1 MSKIKLLVID
11 LISDKVMYII
21 TKESDVNSNTYR
33 TSYHNR
39 MKKLDK
45 KELIREFNNTKK
57 YPSGT
62 PKDEFIKIRMQ
73 VLEMLA
79 SERGILL

>member
-1 MSKIKLLVID
+1 M
-11 LISDKVMYII
+11 
-21 TKESDVNSNTYR
+21 TKGSDVDSNTYR
-33 TSYHNR
+33 TSFHNR
-39 MKKLDK
+39 MRKLNNT
-45 KELIREFNNTKK
+45 ELIREFNNVKK

-73 VLEMLA
+73 VLELLA

>member
-1 MSKIKLLVID
+1 MH
-11 LISDKVMYII
+11 LILDKVMYII
-21 TKESDVNSNTYR
+21 PKESDIDSNTYR

-39 MKKLDK
+39 MKKLNNT
-45 KELIREFNNTKK
+45 ELIREFNNAKK

-73 VLEMLA
+73 VLELLA

>member
-1 MSKIKLLVID
+1 MTKL
-11 LISDKVMYII
+11 
-21 TKESDVNSNTYR
+21 NNT
-33 TSYHNR
+33 
-39 MKKLDK
+39 
-45 KELIREFNNTKK
+45 ELIREFNNAKK

-73 VLEMLA
+73 VLELLA

>member
-1 MSKIKLLVID
+1 M
-11 LISDKVMYII
+11 
-21 TKESDVNSNTYR
+21 TKGSDVDNNTYR

-39 MKKLDK
+39 MKKLNN
-45 KELIREFNNTKK
+45 KELIREFSNVKK

-62 PKDEFIKIRMQ
+62 QKDEFIKIRMQ
-73 VLEMLA
+73 VLEILA

>member
-1 MSKIKLLVID
+1 MNKL
-11 LISDKVMYII
+11 
-21 TKESDVNSNTYR
+21 NN
-33 TSYHNR
+33 N
-39 MKKLDK
+39 
-45 KELIREFNNTKK
+45 ELIWEFNNVKK

>member
-1 MSKIKLLVID
+1 VIF
-11 LISDKVMYII
+11 ITQKSDI
-21 TKESDVNSNTYR
+21 DSNTYR
-33 TSYHNR
+33 TSYYNR
-39 MKKLDK
+39 MKKLNN
-45 KELIREFNNTKK
+45 KELMSEFNNVKK

>member
-1 MSKIKLLVID
+1 MIFITQKSDID
-11 LISDKVMYII
+11 
-21 TKESDVNSNTYR
+21 SNTYR
-33 TSYHNR
+33 TSYYNR
-39 MKKLDK
+39 MKKLNN
-45 KELIREFNNTKK
+45 KELMSEFNNVKK

-62 PKDEFIKIRMQ
+62 SKDELIKIRMQ

>member
-1 MSKIKLLVID
+1 
-11 LISDKVMYII
+11 MYIM
-21 TKESDVNSNTYR
+21 TRGSDIDSNTYR
-33 TSYHNR
+33 TSYYNR
-39 MKKLDK
+39 MKKLNN
-45 KELIREFNNTKK
+45 KELIREFSNVKK

-62 PKDEFIKIRMQ
+62 QKDEFIKIKMQ

>member
-1 MSKIKLLVID
+1 
-11 LISDKVMYII
+11 MYIM
-21 TKESDVNSNTYR
+21 TKGSDIDSNTYR
-33 TSYHNR
+33 TSYYNR
-39 MKKLDK
+39 MKKLNN
-45 KELIREFNNTKK
+45 KELIREFSNVKK

-62 PKDEFIKIRMQ
+62 QKDEFIKIRMQ

>member
-1 MSKIKLLVID
+1 
-11 LISDKVMYII
+11 
-21 TKESDVNSNTYR
+21 
-33 TSYHNR
+33 
-39 MKKLDK
+39 MKKLNNN
-45 KELIREFNNTKK
+45 ELIREFSNVKK

>member
-1 MSKIKLLVID
+1 VIF
-11 LISDKVMYII
+11 ITQKSDI
-21 TKESDVNSNTYR
+21 DSNTYR
-33 TSYHNR
+33 TSYYNR
-39 MKKLDK
+39 MKKLNN
-45 KELIREFNNTKK
+45 KELMSEFNNVKK

-62 PKDEFIKIRMQ
+62 SKDELIKIRMQ

>member
-1 MSKIKLLVID
+1 LH
-11 LISDKVMYII
+11 LIADKVMYII
-21 TKESDVNSNTYR
+21 PKESDIDSNTYR

-39 MKKLDK
+39 MKKLNNT
-45 KELIREFNNTKK
+45 ELMREFNNAKK

-62 PKDEFIKIRMQ
+62 PKDQFIKIRMQ
-73 VLEMLA
+73 VLELLA

>member
-1 MSKIKLLVID
+1 MTKGSDID
-11 LISDKVMYII
+11 
-21 TKESDVNSNTYR
+21 SNTYR
-33 TSYHNR
+33 TSYYNR
-39 MKKLDK
+39 MKKLNNN
-45 KELIREFNNTKK
+45 ELIREFSNVKK

>member
-1 MSKIKLLVID
+1 
-11 LISDKVMYII
+11 MYII
-21 TKESDVNSNTYR
+21 PKESDIDSNTYR

-39 MKKLDK
+39 MKKLNNT
-45 KELIREFNNTKK
+45 ELMREFNNAKK

-62 PKDEFIKIRMQ
+62 PKDQFIKIRMQ
-73 VLEMLA
+73 VLELLA